1 MAFLL
6 SHIRLSIKI
15 TMVVLIILVLVELSG
30 VSLWEL
36 GEKTFSLFL
45 VGKPATIKQK
55 EEDYTLIMIGMGN
68 ALTLVSALMVLMISL

>member
-15 TMVVLIILVLVELSG
+15 TMVVLIILALQVESSG

-55 EEDYTLIMIGMGN
+55 EEDYTLIIIGMGN
-68 ALTLVSALMVLMISL
+68 ALTLVSDLMVIMM